1 MEFNLPKEL
10 LDLFTSRVRLKI
22 LQVFIPQPDKMFF
35 VREVTRMVGEEV
47 NAVRR
52 ELERMHATGL
62 LRIEKRANRVYYQAR
77 TDFLFYN
84 ELLRMIGKTTGLA
97 YVLSTELN
105 TLGKLK
111 YVLIATA
118 FIRGRTS
125 GPNDIDLVLVG
136 DVTLDKLQVIIRKY
150 EAEAKR
156 EVNYTVM
163 TEDEFAFRRDRGDAF
178 VASLLSQP
186 QVVLVGDE
194 VELYR

>member
-1 MEFNLPKEL
+1 
-10 LDLFTSRVRLKI
+10 
-22 LQVFIPQPDKMFF
+22 
-35 VREVTRMVGEEV
+35 
-47 NAVRR
+47 
-52 ELERMHATGL
+52 
-62 LRIEKRANRVYYQAR
+62 
-77 TDFLFYN
+77 
-84 ELLRMIGKTTGLA
+84 MIGKTTGLA